1 MTVLCFIELG
11 SNESSDR
18 KIQDAR
24 LVLRECFPD
33 IVFSRMLT
41 TEPQDFESSRPFL
54 NQTGRFT
61 TRKTEEE
68 VRRILKSIEKQ
79 LGREPDDK
87 AKGRVRID
95 IDLLMYNGTA
105 LKAKDLQREYVRAGL
120 AELNGQPV

>member
-1 MTVLCFIELG
+1 MAVLCFIELG

-33 IVFSRMLT
+33 IAFSRMLT
-41 TEPQDFESSRPFL
+41 TEPLDFESSRPFL

-68 VRRILKSIEKQ
+68 VRRILKSIERQ
-79 LGREPDDK
+79 LGREPEDK
-87 AKGRVRID
+87 TKGRVRID

-120 AELNGQPV
+120 AELSGQPL

>member
-1 MTVLCFIELG
+1 MAVLCFIELG

-33 IVFSRMLT
+33 IAFSRMLT
-41 TEPQDFESSRPFL
+41 TEPLDFESSRPFL

-68 VRRILKSIEKQ
+68 VRRILKSIERQ
-79 LGREPDDK
+79 LGREPEDK
-87 AKGRVRID
+87 TKGRVRID

-120 AELNGQPV
+120 AELNGQPL